1 MRGRIV
7 LFLVLAVVV
16 ALLGVYLGR
25 STTTP
30 MAVGEPATTTQADSS
45 VGPTQRR
52 DSSSGPSRSPTA
64 SSPKAGSPNNHANR
78 DRNQT
83 QPRQK
88 PPPPPASQPPPN
100 TGPVRFGKVTTT
112 PSADGLSV
120 APSDHRALAATF
132 SDRVV
137 HVLPGATKPATRSFA
152 VTLPLTGGAKGE
164 KLRVYVQGY
173 AYTQGGAN
181 AALTLKLNGY
191 ETVRGFPS
199 GFDDSYIAVL
209 VAPATPGITYQLS
222 GVLEAHPAPAADAQA
237 DLNVN
242 AVDVSIS

>member
-30 MAVGEPATTTQADSS
+30 TAVGEPAPATQAGSS

-52 DSSSGPSRSPTA
+52 DSSSGPSRPPTT
-64 SSPKAGSPNNHANR
+64 SPKAGANPGGTTTT
-78 DRNQT
+78 T
-83 QPRQK
+83 QPGQQ
-88 PPPPPASQPPPN
+88 PPPPPTSTPPPN

-112 PSADGLSV
+112 PSADDLSV

-152 VTLPLTGGAKGE
+152 VTLPLTDGAKGE

-199 GFDDSYIAVL
+199 GFNDSYVAVL

-242 AVDVSIS
+242 TVDISINR